1 MPVLKLSY
9 DVYHLGVYLAAALMW
24 LFLCLLLAFNS
35 RLIFRQPRTVGQ
47 WGAPVLAVLVS
58 FGLLLLDV
66 LIFLDRSGML
76 LALLFAGFGAPALAI
91 WCVRQRLRAAR

>member
-35 RLIFRQPRTVGQ
+35 RLILR
-47 WGAPVLAVLVS
+47 
-58 FGLLLLDV
+58 
-66 LIFLDRSGML
+66 DRSG
-76 LALLFAGFGAPALAI
+76 GDYRVRAPAPWHRSLSE
-91 WCVRQRLRAAR
+91 

>member
-1 MPVLKLSY
+1 MSVLKLSY

-24 LFLCLLLAFNS
+24 LLLAFNS
-35 RLIFRQPRTVGQ
+35 RLIFRRPRTLGQ
-47 WGAPVLAVLVS
+47 WGVPALAVLVS
-58 FGLLLLDV
+58 LGLLLLDV

-91 WCVRQRLRAAR
+91 WCVRQRLRTAR

>member
-24 LFLCLLLAFNS
+24 LFLCLLLAFNA
-35 RLIFRQPRTVGQ
+35 RLIFRQPRMLGH

-58 FGLLLLDV
+58 LGLLLLDV
-66 LIFLDRSGML
+66 LIFVDRSGML

-91 WCVRQRLRAAR
+91 WGVRQRLRATR